1 MIEVIVG
8 VIIVLFVL
16 TLVMVLLLKKIV
28 KDINHQSKEYFTLK
42 LQDYDDLVDERE
54 KRLIELEKN
63 KEKIRLQEV
72 GDSEQEAAVVCV
84 SDKLPEYQVDGLLQK
99 LKTIDEEFD
108 LDNDQV
114 VARFLKQNQVGE
126 NDRIHLELVSLK
138 QHIEKYEVY
147 RKLSENKQLLFDLIQ
162 KLSSGSKKR
171 IEKYYLGT
179 TTTFSINDFLE
190 YLEVEIRKSDPVIYI
205 EVGDRDL
212 NYDKWDARIKTVYN
226 DKIYKGIRIR
236 YQDKLYD
243 YSLT

>member
-28 KDINHQSKEYFTLK
+28 KEINHQSKEYFALK
-42 LQDYDDLVDERE
+42 LQDYDDLVEERE

-63 KEKIRLQEV
+63 KERIRLEEE
-72 GDSEQEAAVVCV
+72 GDNFQDAAVICV

-108 LDNDQV
+108 LDNDKI
-114 VARFLKQNQVGE
+114 VAMFLRENQIEE
-126 NDRIHLELVSLK
+126 NDRIYLELVSLK
-138 QHIEKYEVY
+138 QYIGQYEIY
-147 RKLSENKQLLFDLIQ
+147 RKLSEDKHLLLELIQ
-162 KLSSGSKKR
+162 KLSPSSREK

-179 TTTFSINDFLE
+179 KRFSVNDFLE

-205 EVGDRDL
+205 EVGDKDL
-212 NYDKWDARIKTVYN
+212 NYDQLDRRIKTIYN

>member
-1 MIEVIVG
+1 MIEVIVV

-28 KDINHQSKEYFTLK
+28 KEINHQSKEYFALK
-42 LQDYDDLVDERE
+42 LQDYDDLVEERE
-54 KRLIELEKN
+54 KRLIELEKS
-63 KEKIRLQEV
+63 KERIRLEEE
-72 GDSEQEAAVVCV
+72 GDNFQDAAVVCV

-108 LDNDQV
+108 LDNDKI
-114 VARFLKQNQVGE
+114 VAMFLRENQIEE
-126 NDRIHLELVSLK
+126 NDRIYLELVSLK
-138 QHIEKYEVY
+138 QYIGQYEIY
-147 RKLSENKQLLFDLIQ
+147 RKLSEDKHLLLELIQ
-162 KLSSGSKKR
+162 KLSPSSREK

-179 TTTFSINDFLE
+179 KRFSVNDFLE

-205 EVGDRDL
+205 EVGDKDL
-212 NYDKWDARIKTVYN
+212 NYDQLDRRIKTIYN

>member
-28 KDINHQSKEYFTLK
+28 KEINHQSKEYFALK
-42 LQDYDDLVDERE
+42 LQDYDDLVEERE
-54 KRLIELEKN
+54 KRLIELEKS
-63 KEKIRLQEV
+63 KESIRLEEE
-72 GDSEQEAAVVCV
+72 GDNFQDAAVVCV

-108 LDNDQV
+108 LDNDKI
-114 VARFLKQNQVGE
+114 VAMFLRENQIEE
-126 NDRIHLELVSLK
+126 NDRIYLELVSLK
-138 QHIEKYEVY
+138 QYIGQYEIY
-147 RKLSENKQLLFDLIQ
+147 RKLSEDKHLLLELIQ
-162 KLSSGSKKR
+162 KLSPSSREK

-179 TTTFSINDFLE
+179 KRFSVNDFLE

-205 EVGDRDL
+205 EVGDKDL
-212 NYDKWDARIKTVYN
+212 NYDQWDARIKTVYN

>member
-28 KDINHQSKEYFTLK
+28 KEINHQSKEYFALK
-42 LQDYDDLVDERE
+42 LQDYDDLVEERE
-54 KRLIELEKN
+54 KRLIELEKS
-63 KEKIRLQEV
+63 KERIRLEEE
-72 GDSEQEAAVVCV
+72 GDNFQDAAVVCV

-108 LDNDQV
+108 LDNDKI
-114 VARFLKQNQVGE
+114 VAMFLRENQIEE
-126 NDRIHLELVSLK
+126 NDRIYLELVSLK
-138 QHIEKYEVY
+138 QYIGQYEIY
-147 RKLSENKQLLFDLIQ
+147 RKLSEDKHLLLELIQ
-162 KLSSGSKKR
+162 KLSPSSREK

-179 TTTFSINDFLE
+179 KRFSVNDFLE

-205 EVGDRDL
+205 EVGDKDL
-212 NYDKWDARIKTVYN
+212 NYDQLDRRIKTIYN

>member
-28 KDINHQSKEYFTLK
+28 KEINHQSKEYFALK
-42 LQDYDDLVDERE
+42 LQDYDDLVEERE

-63 KEKIRLQEV
+63 KERIRLEEE
-72 GDSEQEAAVVCV
+72 GDNFQDAAVVCV

-108 LDNDQV
+108 LDNDKI
-114 VARFLKQNQVGE
+114 VAMFLRENQIEE
-126 NDRIHLELVSLK
+126 NDRIYLELVSLK
-138 QHIEKYEVY
+138 QYIGQYEIY
-147 RKLSENKQLLFDLIQ
+147 RKLSEDKHLLLELIQ
-162 KLSSGSKKR
+162 KLSPSSREK

-179 TTTFSINDFLE
+179 KRFSVNDFLE

-205 EVGDRDL
+205 EVGDKDL
-212 NYDKWDARIKTVYN
+212 NYDQLDSRIKTIYN

>member
-1 MIEVIVG
+1 MIEVIAG

-16 TLVMVLLLKKIV
+16 TLVMFFLLKKIV
-28 KDINHQSKEYFTLK
+28 QEINHQSKEYFALK
-42 LQDYDDLVDERE
+42 LQDYDDLVEERE

-63 KEKIRLQEV
+63 KERIRLEEE

-99 LKTIDEEFD
+99 MKAIDEEFD
-108 LDNDQV
+108 LDNDRIV
-114 VARFLKQNQVGE
+114 TLFLKENQSRANEMV
-126 NDRIHLELVSLK
+126 HQELLALK
-138 QHIEKYEVY
+138 KYLGQYEVY
-147 RKLSENKQLLFDLIQ
+147 RKISGNKQLLFDVIQ
-162 KLSSGSKKR
+162 RLSPASQER
-171 IEKYYLGT
+171 INQYHLAT
-179 TTTFSINDFLE
+179 NRFNVNDFLE

-205 EVGDRDL
+205 EVGDKDL
-212 NYDKWDARIKTVYN
+212 NYDQWDARIKTVYN

>member
-1 MIEVIVG
+1 MIEVIAG

-16 TLVMVLLLKKIV
+16 TLVMFFLLKKIV
-28 KDINHQSKEYFTLK
+28 QEINHQSKEYFALK
-42 LQDYDDLVDERE
+42 LQDYDDLVEERE

-63 KEKIRLQEV
+63 KEKIRLEEE

-99 LKTIDEEFD
+99 MKAIDEEFD
-108 LDNDQV
+108 LDNDRIV
-114 VARFLKQNQVGE
+114 TLFLKENQSRANEMV
-126 NDRIHLELVSLK
+126 HQELLALK
-138 QHIEKYEVY
+138 KYLGQYEVY
-147 RKLSENKQLLFDLIQ
+147 RKISGNKQLLFDVIQ
-162 KLSSGSKKR
+162 RLSPASQER
-171 IEKYYLGT
+171 INQYHLAT
-179 TTTFSINDFLE
+179 NRFTINDFLE

-205 EVGDRDL
+205 EVGDKDL
-212 NYDKWDARIKTVYN
+212 NYDQWDARIKTVYN

>member
-28 KDINHQSKEYFTLK
+28 KEINHQSKEYFALK
-42 LQDYDDLVDERE
+42 LQDYDDLVEERE

-63 KEKIRLQEV
+63 KERIRLEEE
-72 GDSEQEAAVVCV
+72 GDNFQDAAVVCV

-108 LDNDQV
+108 LDNDKI
-114 VARFLKQNQVGE
+114 VAMFLRENQIEE
-126 NDRIHLELVSLK
+126 NDRIYLELVSLK
-138 QHIEKYEVY
+138 QYIGQYEIY
-147 RKLSENKQLLFDLIQ
+147 RKLSEDKHLLLELIQ
-162 KLSSGSKKR
+162 KLSPSSREK

-179 TTTFSINDFLE
+179 KRFSVNDFLE

-205 EVGDRDL
+205 EVGDKDL
-212 NYDKWDARIKTVYN
+212 NYDQLDRRIKTIYN

>member
-1 MIEVIVG
+1 MIEVIAG

-16 TLVMVLLLKKIV
+16 TLVMFLLLKKIV
-28 KDINHQSKEYFTLK
+28 QEINHQSKEYFALK
-42 LQDYDDLVDERE
+42 LQDYDDLVEERE

-63 KEKIRLQEV
+63 KERIRLEEE

-99 LKTIDEEFD
+99 MKAIDEEFD
-108 LDNDQV
+108 LDNDRIV
-114 VARFLKQNQVGE
+114 TLFLKENQSRANEMV
-126 NDRIHLELVSLK
+126 HQALLALK
-138 QHIEKYEVY
+138 KYLGQYEVY
-147 RKLSENKQLLFDLIQ
+147 RKISGNKQLLFDIIQ
-162 KLSSGSKKR
+162 RLSPASQER
-171 IEKYYLGT
+171 INQYHLAT
-179 TTTFSINDFLE
+179 NRFNVNDFLE

-205 EVGDRDL
+205 EVGDKDL
-212 NYDKWDARIKTVYN
+212 NYDQWDARIKTVYN

>member
-28 KDINHQSKEYFTLK
+28 KEINHQSKEYFALK
-42 LQDYDDLVDERE
+42 LQDYDDLVEERE

-63 KEKIRLQEV
+63 KERIRLEEE
-72 GDSEQEAAVVCV
+72 GDNFQDAAVVCV

-108 LDNDQV
+108 LDNDKI
-114 VARFLKQNQVGE
+114 VAMFLRENQIEE
-126 NDRIHLELVSLK
+126 NDRIYLELVSLK
-138 QHIEKYEVY
+138 QYIGQYEIY
-147 RKLSENKQLLFDLIQ
+147 RKLSEDKHLLLEIIQ
-162 KLSSGSKKR
+162 KLSPSSREK

-179 TTTFSINDFLE
+179 KRFSVNDFLE

-205 EVGDRDL
+205 EVGDKDL
-212 NYDKWDARIKTVYN
+212 NYDQLDRRIKTIYN

>member
-28 KDINHQSKEYFTLK
+28 KEINHQSKEYFALK
-42 LQDYDDLVDERE
+42 LQDYDDLVEERE

-63 KEKIRLQEV
+63 KERIRLEEE
-72 GDSEQEAAVVCV
+72 GDNFQEAAVVCV

-108 LDNDQV
+108 LDNDKI
-114 VARFLKQNQVGE
+114 VAMFLRENQIEE
-126 NDRIHLELVSLK
+126 NDRIYLELVSLK
-138 QHIEKYEVY
+138 QYIGQYEIY
-147 RKLSENKQLLFDLIQ
+147 RKLSEDKHLLLELIQ
-162 KLSSGSKKR
+162 KLSPSSREK

-179 TTTFSINDFLE
+179 KRFSVNDFLE

-205 EVGDRDL
+205 EVGDKDL
-212 NYDKWDARIKTVYN
+212 NYDQLDRRIKTIYN

>member
-28 KDINHQSKEYFTLK
+28 KEINHQSKEYFALK
-42 LQDYDDLVDERE
+42 LQDYDDLVEERE
-54 KRLIELEKN
+54 KRLIELEKS
-63 KEKIRLQEV
+63 KERIRLEEE
-72 GDSEQEAAVVCV
+72 GDNFQNVAVVCV

-108 LDNDQV
+108 LDNDKI
-114 VARFLKQNQVGE
+114 VAMFLRENQIEE
-126 NDRIHLELVSLK
+126 NDRIYLELVSLK
-138 QHIEKYEVY
+138 QYIGQYEIY
-147 RKLSENKQLLFDLIQ
+147 RKLSEDKHLLLELIQ
-162 KLSSGSKKR
+162 KLSPSSREK

-179 TTTFSINDFLE
+179 KRFSVNDFLE

-205 EVGDRDL
+205 EVGDKDL
-212 NYDKWDARIKTVYN
+212 NYDQLDRRIKTIYN

>member
-1 MIEVIVG
+1 MIEVIAG

-16 TLVMVLLLKKIV
+16 TLVMFFLLKKIV
-28 KDINHQSKEYFTLK
+28 QEINHQSKEYFALK
-42 LQDYDDLVDERE
+42 LQDYDDLVEERE

-63 KEKIRLQEV
+63 KERIRLEEE

-99 LKTIDEEFD
+99 MKAIDEEFD
-108 LDNDQV
+108 LDNDRIV
-114 VARFLKQNQVGE
+114 TLFLKENQSRANEMV
-126 NDRIHLELVSLK
+126 HQELLALK
-138 QHIEKYEVY
+138 KYLGQYEVY
-147 RKLSENKQLLFDLIQ
+147 RKISGNKQLLFDIIQ
-162 KLSSGSKKR
+162 RLSPASQER
-171 IEKYYLGT
+171 INQYHLAT
-179 TTTFSINDFLE
+179 NRFNVNDFLE

-205 EVGDRDL
+205 EVGDKDL
-212 NYDKWDARIKTVYN
+212 NYDQWDARIKTVYN

>member
-1 MIEVIVG
+1 MIEVIAG

-16 TLVMVLLLKKIV
+16 TLVMFFLLKKIV
-28 KDINHQSKEYFTLK
+28 QEINHQSKEYFALK
-42 LQDYDDLVDERE
+42 LQDYDDLVEERE

-63 KEKIRLQEV
+63 KEKIRLEEE

-99 LKTIDEEFD
+99 MKAIDEEFD
-108 LDNDQV
+108 LDNDRIV
-114 VARFLKQNQVGE
+114 TLFLKENQSRANEMV
-126 NDRIHLELVSLK
+126 HQELLALK
-138 QHIEKYEVY
+138 KYLGQYEVY
-147 RKLSENKQLLFDLIQ
+147 RKISGNKQLLFDIIQ
-162 KLSSGSKKR
+162 RLSPASQER
-171 IEKYYLGT
+171 INQYHLAT
-179 TTTFSINDFLE
+179 NRFNVNDFLE

-205 EVGDRDL
+205 EVGDKDL
-212 NYDKWDARIKTVYN
+212 NYDQWDARIKTVYN

>member
-1 MIEVIVG
+1 MIEVIAG

-16 TLVMVLLLKKIV
+16 TLVMFFLLKKIV
-28 KDINHQSKEYFTLK
+28 QEINHQSKEYFALK
-42 LQDYDDLVDERE
+42 LQDYDDLVEERE

-63 KEKIRLQEV
+63 KEKIRLEEE

-99 LKTIDEEFD
+99 MKAIDEEFD
-108 LDNDQV
+108 LDNDRIV
-114 VARFLKQNQVGE
+114 TLFLKENQSRANEMV
-126 NDRIHLELVSLK
+126 HQELLALK
-138 QHIEKYEVY
+138 KYLGQYEVY
-147 RKLSENKQLLFDLIQ
+147 RKISGNKQLLFDIIQ
-162 KLSSGSKKR
+162 RLSPASQER
-171 IEKYYLGT
+171 INQYHLAT
-179 TTTFSINDFLE
+179 NRFTINDFLE

-205 EVGDRDL
+205 EVGDKDL
-212 NYDKWDARIKTVYN
+212 NYDQWDARIKTVYN

>member
-28 KDINHQSKEYFTLK
+28 KEINHQSKEYFALK
-42 LQDYDDLVDERE
+42 LQDYDDLVEERE

-63 KEKIRLQEV
+63 KERIRLEEE
-72 GDSEQEAAVVCV
+72 GDNFQDAAVVCV

-108 LDNDQV
+108 LDNDKI
-114 VARFLKQNQVGE
+114 VAMFLRENQIEE
-126 NDRIHLELVSLK
+126 NDRIYLELVSLK
-138 QHIEKYEVY
+138 QYIGQYEIY
-147 RKLSENKQLLFDLIQ
+147 RKLSEDKHLLLELIQ
-162 KLSSGSKKR
+162 KLSPSSREK

-179 TTTFSINDFLE
+179 KRFSVNDFLE

-205 EVGDRDL
+205 EVGDKDL
-212 NYDKWDARIKTVYN
+212 NYDQLDRRIKTIYS

>member
-1 MIEVIVG
+1 MIEVIAG

-16 TLVMVLLLKKIV
+16 TLVMFLLLKKIV
-28 KDINHQSKEYFTLK
+28 QEINHQSKEYFALK
-42 LQDYDDLVDERE
+42 LQDYDDLVEERE

-63 KEKIRLQEV
+63 KERIRLEEE

-99 LKTIDEEFD
+99 MKAIDEEFD
-108 LDNDQV
+108 LDNDRIV
-114 VARFLKQNQVGE
+114 TLFLKENQSRANEMV
-126 NDRIHLELVSLK
+126 HQELLALK
-138 QHIEKYEVY
+138 KYLGQYEVY
-147 RKLSENKQLLFDLIQ
+147 RKISGNKQLLFDVIQ
-162 KLSSGSKKR
+162 RLSPASQER
-171 IEKYYLGT
+171 INQYHLAINRFT
-179 TTTFSINDFLE
+179 INDFLE

-205 EVGDRDL
+205 EVGDKDL
-212 NYDKWDARIKTVYN
+212 NYDQWDARIKTVYN

>member
-28 KDINHQSKEYFTLK
+28 KEINHQSKEYFALK
-42 LQDYDDLVDERE
+42 LQDYDDLVEERE
-54 KRLIELEKN
+54 KRLIELEKS
-63 KEKIRLQEV
+63 KERIRLEEE
-72 GDSEQEAAVVCV
+72 GDNFQEAAVVCV

-108 LDNDQV
+108 LDNDKI
-114 VARFLKQNQVGE
+114 VAMFLRENQIEE
-126 NDRIHLELVSLK
+126 NDRIYLELVSLK
-138 QHIEKYEVY
+138 QYIGQYEIY
-147 RKLSENKQLLFDLIQ
+147 RKLSEDKHLLLELIQ
-162 KLSSGSKKR
+162 KLSPSSREK

-179 TTTFSINDFLE
+179 KKFSVNDFLE

-205 EVGDRDL
+205 EVGDKDL
-212 NYDKWDARIKTVYN
+212 NYDQLDRRIKTIYN

>member
-28 KDINHQSKEYFTLK
+28 KEINHQSKEYFALK
-42 LQDYDDLVDERE
+42 LQDYDDLVEERE
-54 KRLIELEKN
+54 KRLIELEKS
-63 KEKIRLQEV
+63 KERIRLEEE
-72 GDSEQEAAVVCV
+72 GDNFQDAAVVCV

-99 LKTIDEEFD
+99 LKTIDEE
-108 LDNDQV
+108 
-114 VARFLKQNQVGE
+114 NQIEE
-126 NDRIHLELVSLK
+126 NDRIYLELVSLK
-138 QHIEKYEVY
+138 QYIGQYEIY
-147 RKLSENKQLLFDLIQ
+147 RKLSEDKHLLLELIQ
-162 KLSSGSKKR
+162 KLSPSSREK

-179 TTTFSINDFLE
+179 KRFSVNDFLE

-205 EVGDRDL
+205 EVGDKDL
-212 NYDKWDARIKTVYN
+212 NYDQLDRRIKTIYN